1 MALVLAFLSAENENR
16 QLEDLPLAD
25 FGRLPERLLLSV
37 RTKAINENFLNWK
50 LRPLLFLW
58 FNAFFHLKS
67 QHQRTL
73 RLLFEDCRLIYFHS
87 LMKSA
92 FLPSEGL
99 LCLYDKQNN
108 TWLLV
113 GMEFEE
119 KFHIY
124 ARPYMILYIKT
135 FITPLYTILQY
146 QGKVTRKVCT
156 DRGSPWSFR
165 AWLSFWPS
173 PSSLASRPTSPATF
187 TGALLTTTRNSIN

>member
-1 MALVLAFLSAENENR
+1 MALVLAFLSAESENR

-50 LRPLLFLW
+50 LRPLLFLKSW

-87 LMKSA
+87 LMKLA
-92 FLPSEGL
+92 
-99 LCLYDKQNN
+99 CL

-113 GMEFEE
+113 DMEFLFSCSTRRE
-119 KFHIY
+119 I
-124 ARPYMILYIKT
+124 PYLRAPMYYSL
-135 FITPLYTILQY
+135 FIVLPHPPPHPMYY
-146 QGKVTRKVCT
+146 
-156 DRGSPWSFR
+156 
-165 AWLSFWPS
+165 
-173 PSSLASRPTSPATF
+173 SLFIMLPHPPHHSWENKA
-187 TGALLTTTRNSIN
+187 I